1 MILKFNGV
9 TAVQLA
15 ALAKLADG
23 GIVFSEKGDRDDSNK
38 HPQLRREKVHK
49 TVRVMN
55 ITKVISRP
63 AVDDKQTTFDV
74 TLAVEEEV
82 VVSPS
87 NHDVMK
93 IRVPRIALSKIFEI
107 IDRFNVRSDVSFKEG
122 RRGEDVACEWRLP
135 E

>member
-1 MILKFNGV
+1 MIPTSILSCV
-9 TAVQLA
+9 
-15 ALAKLADG
+15 
-23 GIVFSEKGDRDDSNK
+23 EKI
-38 HPQLRREKVHK
+38 HK

-87 NHDVMK
+87 TMM
-93 IRVPRIALSKIFEI
+93 
-107 IDRFNVRSDVSFKEG
+107 
-122 RRGEDVACEWRLP
+122 
-135 E
+135 